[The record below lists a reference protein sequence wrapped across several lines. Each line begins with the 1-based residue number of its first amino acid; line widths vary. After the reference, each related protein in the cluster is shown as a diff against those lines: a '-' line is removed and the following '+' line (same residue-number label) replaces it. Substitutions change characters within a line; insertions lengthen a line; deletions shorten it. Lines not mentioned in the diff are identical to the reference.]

1 MSNNY
6 TPAPLKEREDILDIL
21 RGIALF
27 GICMANY
34 PPLSLYVFQKPEIK
48 AAMSTASIDEWLPY
62 IHFAFFDGKFYSLF
76 SLLFGIGFSIILLKK
91 GTDGK
96 SRLPLF
102 YRRLLALAVIG
113 LFHAVLL
120 WEGDILFLY
129 ALVGMLLPLF
139 RNVKDKTILITWA
152 VLIISPV
159 FLDIFHG
166 LTKDKYNPA
175 DFFERKAIETCNYY
189 GITENNFRNWH
200 ALNTDYQSMFDANRA
215 NFFWRW
221 QGLLDSNRLPKVLG
235 MFLLGFYVGRKMI
248 YTRLEEN
255 RELLKK
261 VQRWGFLIGLP
272 FSFGHAYVEMNDLGE
287 GPIGLLHPLFYAL
300 SVVPL
305 SLAYTSTICLWFL
318 KPKGRER
325 LQIFAAP
332 GRMALTNYIMQTVIA
347 VFIFYGIGLGLGAK
361 TGVFYV
367 FLISIGV
374 YVLQVIY
381 SNIWLKYFQYGPV
394 EWIWRQV
401 TYGKRLK
408 LRRDVTALPKGRVQ
422 Y

>member
-1 MSNNY
+1 MSENY
-6 TPAPLKEREDILDIL
+6 TPASLKERAEILDIL

-34 PPLSLYVFQKPEIK
+34 PALSLYVFQTPELK
-48 AAMSTASIDEWLPY
+48 AAMPTASIDKWLPY

-91 GTDGK
+91 GKDGK
-96 SRLPLF
+96 SRLPFF

-113 LFHAVLL
+113 LAHALLL

-129 ALVGMLLPLF
+129 ALIGMLLPLF
-139 RNVKDKTILITWA
+139 RNVKDKTLIITWA
-152 VLIISPV
+152 ALIFSPV
-159 FLDIFHG
+159 LFDLFKG
-166 LTKDKYNPA
+166 LTENKYNPA
-175 DFFERKAIETCNYY
+175 NYFERKAIETSTYF

-200 ALNTDYQSMFDANRA
+200 AVHTDYSSMFDANRA

-221 QGLLDSNRLPKVLG
+221 QGLLNSNRLPKVLG

-248 YTRLEEN
+248 YARLEEN
-255 RELLKK
+255 IPLLKK
-261 VQRWGFLIGLP
+261 VQRWGFIIGLP
-272 FSFGHAYVEMNDLGE
+272 FSFAHAYTEMNSLGE
-287 GPIGLLHPLFYAL
+287 GPIGLLHALFYAL

-305 SLAYTSTICLWFL
+305 SLAYTATICLWYL

-325 LQIFAAP
+325 LRIFSAP
-332 GRMALTNYIMQTVIA
+332 GRMALTNYIMQTVTA
-347 VFIFYGIGLGLGAK
+347 VCIFYGIGLGLGAK

-374 YVLQVIY
+374 YILQVIY
-381 SNIWLKYFQYGPV
+381 SNVWLKYFEYGPV

-408 LRRDVTALPKGRVQ
+408 LRREK
-422 Y
+422 